1 MKSFKIALA
10 QFSPHIG
17 NLEAN
22 AQKMLEQANEAKK
35 QNADL
40 IIFPELSSIGYP
52 AEDLLLRPSLT
63 KRTQQVFEQLKTV
76 KDIVMVFGFVN
87 QTEDG
92 QRYNAAAVMKDGQV
106 LGVYNKQNLPNY
118 SVFDEKR
125 YFTEGHQ
132 HLVFEYLGHKFG
144 VLICED
150 VWSLSTVQQL
160 AQLNVE
166 TALVLN
172 ASPYEVGKPQ
182 HRVETMSALAKQMN
196 LNLVYANQVG
206 GQDDLIFDGT
216 SFVIAK
222 NGSIVLQAESFKE
235 SLYFAE
241 YEAEQQAFKANALP
255 PALDTMA
262 EIYQSLVMAT
272 RDYVQRSGFP
282 GVILGLSGGID
293 SALTLAIAADAIGA
307 DKVQAVMMPYT
318 YTAQI
323 SVEDAA
329 EQAKSMGVTFGIAEI
344 NPIVNSF
351 MQTLYPFFGNSP
363 ADATEENLQARAR
376 GTLLMGLSN
385 KFGNLVLSTGNK
397 SELAVG
403 YCTLY
408 GDMVGGFAV
417 LKDVY
422 KTIVFELAKYRN
434 SISDKPVIPERVIT
448 RPPSAELR
456 PDQKDQDSL
465 PPYDVLDPILY
476 AYIEEDMSQDDIIGK
491 GFDAEVVAKVIR
503 LVDFN
508 EYKRRQ
514 GAIGPRIS
522 SRAFS
527 RERRYPIMNGWKAGV
542 KALSP
547 IKKPKHVFGL
557 FYIDI
562 FKSIFYAQKKRP
574 S

>member
-17 NLEAN
+17 NIEAN
-22 AQKMLEQANEAKK
+22 AQKMLDQINEAKK
-35 QNADL
+35 QKADL
-40 IIFPELSSIGYP
+40 IVFPELSTVGYP
-52 AEDLLLRPSLT
+52 AEDLLLRPSLA
-63 KRTQQVFEQLKTV
+63 KRTQKAFELLSQV
-76 KDIVMVFGFVN
+76 KDIVVVFGFVN
-87 QTEDG
+87 QTEDD

-106 LGVYNKQNLPNY
+106 LGIYNKQNLPNY
-118 SVFDEKR
+118 GVFDEKR
-125 YFTEGHQ
+125 YFSEGQQ

-150 VWSLSTVQQL
+150 AWSLNTVHQL
-160 AQLNVE
+160 SQLNVE
-166 TALVLN
+166 TVLVLN

-182 HRVETMSALAKQMN
+182 HRLTTMGELAKQ
-196 LNLVYANQVG
+196 LHINLVYTNQVC

-216 SFVIAK
+216 SFVINQDGTTA
-222 NGSIVLQAESFKE
+222 LQAPSFKE
-235 SLYFAE
+235 DLYYAE
-241 YEAEQQAFKANALP
+241 YAAEQKAFKVTTISP
-255 PALDTMA
+255 VLDTMA
-262 EIYQSLVMAT
+262 EIYQGLVLAT
-272 RDYVQRSGFP
+272 RDYIQRSGFA

-293 SALTLAIAADAIGA
+293 SALTLAIAVDAIGA
-307 DKVQAVMMPYT
+307 DKVQAVMMPYS

-323 SVEDAA
+323 SIEDAA
-329 EQAKSMGVTFGIAEI
+329 AQAKNMGVTFGIAEI
-344 NPIVNSF
+344 NPVVNSF
-351 MQTLYPFFGNSP
+351 MHTLYPFFGNSP

-376 GTLLMGLSN
+376 GTLLMALSN

-408 GDMVGGFAV
+408 GDMAGGYAV

-434 SISDKPVIPERVIT
+434 SLSDTPVIPERVIT

-465 PPYDVLDPILY
+465 PPYDILDAILY
-476 AYIEEDMSQDDIIGK
+476 AYIEEDMSQDDIIAK
-491 GFDAEVVAKVIR
+491 GFEKEVVEKVIR
-503 LVDFN
+503 LVDRN

-527 RERRYPIMNGWKAGV
+527 RERRYPIVNGWAPG
-542 KALSP
+542 A
-547 IKKPKHVFGL
+547 
-557 FYIDI
+557 
-562 FKSIFYAQKKRP
+562 
-574 S
+574 

>member
-1 MKSFKIALA
+1 MKNFKVALA

-17 NLEAN
+17 NIDAN
-22 AQKMLEQANEAKK
+22 TQKMVEQANLAK
-35 QNADL
+35 QQQADL
-40 IIFPELSSIGYP
+40 IIFPELSTLGYP
-52 AEDLLLRPSLT
+52 AEDLLLRPNLQ
-63 KRTQQVFEQLKTV
+63 KRTQKAFAQLSEV
-76 KDIVMVFGFVN
+76 KDILMVFGFVH

-92 QRYNAAAVMKDGQV
+92 HRYNSAAVMKDGQV

-118 SVFDEKR
+118 GVFDEKR
-125 YFTEGHQ
+125 YFQEGHQ

-150 VWSLSTVQQL
+150 VWSLNTVKQL
-160 AQLNVE
+160 SQLNVE
-166 TALVLN
+166 TVLVLN

-182 HRVETMSALAKQMN
+182 HRIQTLNELAKQLS
-196 LNLVYANQVG
+196 LNIVYVNQVG
-206 GQDDLIFDGT
+206 GQDDLIFDGS
-216 SFVIAK
+216 SFVSNNSGQLA
-222 NGSIVLQAESFKE
+222 LQVPSFQKA
-235 SLYFAE
+235 LAYAE
-241 YEAEQQAFKANALP
+241 YDAEQKQFKATDAIPTLE
-255 PALDTMA
+255 TFA
-262 EIYQSLVMAT
+262 EIYQALVMAT

-293 SALTLAIAADAIGA
+293 SALTLAIAVDAIGA

-318 YTAQI
+318 YTSQM
-323 SVEDAA
+323 SVEDAT
-329 EQAKSMGVTFGIAEI
+329 EQARRMGVTFGIAEI
-344 NPIVNSF
+344 HPIVNSF
-351 MQTLYPFFGNSP
+351 MQTLFPFFGNTP
-363 ADATEENLQARAR
+363 ADATEENLQARTR

-397 SELAVG
+397 SEISVG

-408 GDMVGGFAV
+408 GDMVGGFSV

-434 SISDKPVIPERVIT
+434 TLEETPVIPERVIT

-465 PPYDVLDPILY
+465 PAYDVLDAILY
-476 AYIEEDMSQDDIIGK
+476 AYIEEDLSQADIIAK
-491 GFDAEVVAKVIR
+491 GYEAEVVEKVIR
-503 LVDFN
+503 LVDRN

-527 RERRYPIMNGWKAGV
+527 RERRYPIVNGWTAN
-542 KALSP
+542 
-547 IKKPKHVFGL
+547 
-557 FYIDI
+557 D
-562 FKSIFYAQKKRP
+562 
-574 S
+574 

>member
-17 NLEAN
+17 NIDSN
-22 AQKMLEQANEAKK
+22 AQRMVEQANEAKK

-40 IIFPELSSIGYP
+40 IIFPELSVIGYP
-52 AEDLLLRPSLT
+52 AEDLLLRPNLN
-63 KRTQQVFEQLKTV
+63 KRMQKAFQQLKEV
-76 KDIVMVFGFVN
+76 KDIVMVFGFVH
-87 QTEDG
+87 QTEEG
-92 QRYNAAAVMKDGQV
+92 HRYNSAAVMKDGVV
-106 LGVYNKQNLPNY
+106 LGIYNKHNLPNY

-125 YFTEGHQ
+125 YFSPGHQ

-150 VWSLSTVQQL
+150 IWSINTVKQLS
-160 AQLNVE
+160 QLNVE
-166 TALVLN
+166 TILVLN

-182 HRVETMSALAKQMN
+182 HRVQTLTELSKQ
-196 LNLVYANQVG
+196 LNVHLVYLNQVG
-206 GQDDLIFDGT
+206 GQDDLIFDGS
-216 SFVIAK
+216 SFIINHDGEVA
-222 NGSIVLQAESFKE
+222 LQAPSFKE
-235 SLYFAE
+235 ELYYSEFD
-241 YEAEQQAFKANALP
+241 AEQKRYKKIDP
-255 PALDTMA
+255 TPALDTIA
-262 EIYQSLVMAT
+262 EIYQGLVMAT
-272 RDYVQRSGFP
+272 RDYIQRSGFS

-318 YTAQI
+318 YTSQI
-323 SVEDAA
+323 SVEDAT
-329 EQAKSMGVTFGIAEI
+329 EQARRMGVTFGIAEI
-344 NPIVNSF
+344 HPIVNSF
-351 MQTLYPFFGNSP
+351 MQTLYPFFGNAP

-434 SISDKPVIPERVIT
+434 SLSDTPVIPERVIT

-465 PPYDVLDPILY
+465 PAYDILDAILY
-476 AYIEEDMSQDDIIGK
+476 AYIEEDQSQSDIIAK
-491 GFDAEVVAKVIR
+491 GFDKEVVEKVIR
-503 LVDFN
+503 LVDRN

-527 RERRYPIMNGWKAGV
+527 RERRYPIVNGW
-542 KALSP
+542 
-547 IKKPKHVFGL
+547 
-557 FYIDI
+557 
-562 FKSIFYAQKKRP
+562 RP
-574 S
+574 DD

>member
-222 NGSIVLQAESFKE
+222 NGSVVLQAESFKE

-465 PPYDVLDPILY
+465 PPYDVLDAILY

-527 RERRYPIMNGWKAGV
+527 RERRYPIMNGWKAG
-542 KALSP
+542 
-547 IKKPKHVFGL
+547 I
-557 FYIDI
+557 
-562 FKSIFYAQKKRP
+562 
-574 S
+574 

>member
-222 NGSIVLQAESFKE
+222 NGSVVLQAESFKE

-408 GDMVGGFAV
+408 GDMVGGFAI

-465 PPYDVLDPILY
+465 PPYDVLDAILY
-476 AYIEEDMSQDDIIGK
+476 AYIEEDMSQDDIIAK
-491 GFDAEVVAKVIR
+491 GFDAEVVKKVIR

-527 RERRYPIMNGWKAGV
+527 RERRYPIINGWKAGV
-542 KALSP
+542 
-547 IKKPKHVFGL
+547 
-557 FYIDI
+557 
-562 FKSIFYAQKKRP
+562 
-574 S
+574 

>member
-17 NLEAN
+17 NIEAN
-22 AQKMLEQANEAKK
+22 AQKMLEQVNEAKK
-35 QNADL
+35 QKADL
-40 IIFPELSSIGYP
+40 IIFPELSTLGYP
-52 AEDLLLRPSLT
+52 AEDLLLRPSLA
-63 KRTQQVFEQLKTV
+63 KRTQKAFEQLGQV

-92 QRYNAAAVMKDGQV
+92 HRYNSAAVMKDGQV

-118 SVFDEKR
+118 GVFDEKR
-125 YFTEGHQ
+125 YFSQGHQ

-150 VWSLSTVQQL
+150 IWSLTTVHQL
-160 AQLNVE
+160 SQLNVE

-182 HRVETMSALAKQMN
+182 HRITTMRELAKQLN
-196 LNLVYANQVG
+196 INLVYTNQVG

-216 SFVIAK
+216 SFVINK
-222 NGSIVLQAESFKE
+222 DGSIALQAASFKE
-235 SLYFAE
+235 DLYFTE
-241 YEAEQQAFKANALP
+241 YQAEQKTYKVGTVT
-255 PALDTMA
+255 PALETIA
-262 EIYQSLVMAT
+262 EIYQGLVLAT
-272 RDYVQRSGFP
+272 RDYIQRSGFP

-293 SALTLAIAADAIGA
+293 SALTLAIAVDAIGA
-307 DKVQAVMMPYT
+307 DKVQVVMMPYT

-329 EQAKSMGVTFGIAEI
+329 AQAKTMGVTFGIAEI
-344 NPIVNSF
+344 NPVVNSF

-363 ADATEENLQARAR
+363 ADATEENLQARSR
-376 GTLLMGLSN
+376 GTLLMALSN

-408 GDMVGGFAV
+408 GDMVGGYAV

-434 SISDKPVIPERVIT
+434 RISETPVIPERVIT

-465 PPYDVLDPILY
+465 PAYEVLDAILY
-476 AYIEEDMSQDDIIGK
+476 AYIEEDMSQDDIIAK
-491 GFDAEVVAKVIR
+491 GFEKAVVEKVIR
-503 LVDFN
+503 LVDRN

-522 SRAFS
+522 SRAFT
-527 RERRYPIMNGWKAGV
+527 RERRYPIMNGWTPGV
-542 KALSP
+542 
-547 IKKPKHVFGL
+547 
-557 FYIDI
+557 
-562 FKSIFYAQKKRP
+562 
-574 S
+574 

>member
-1 MKSFKIALA
+1 MNSFKISLA
-10 QFSPHIG
+10 QFSPNIG
-17 NLEAN
+17 NIEAN
-22 AQKMLEQANEAKK
+22 VQKMIELANDAKK

-40 IIFPELSSIGYP
+40 IVFPELSTIGYP

-63 KRTQQVFEQLKTV
+63 KRTAKAFEELANV

-87 QTEDG
+87 QAENG
-92 QRYNAAAVMKDGQV
+92 QRYNSAAVMKNGQV
-106 LGVYNKQNLPNY
+106 LGIYNKQNLPNY
-118 SVFDEKR
+118 SVFDEQR
-125 YFTEGHQ
+125 YFSQGHQ

-150 VWSLSTVQQL
+150 VWTLECVQQL

-166 TALVLN
+166 SILVLN

-182 HRVETMSALAKQMN
+182 HRIETLKELAKQ
-196 LNLVYANQVG
+196 LNINIVYTNQVG

-216 SFVIAK
+216 SFVINQSGTVAFE
-222 NGSIVLQAESFKE
+222 APSFVE
-235 SLYFAE
+235 ALYTID
-241 YEAEQQAFKANALP
+241 YEIENKAYKTVEKTA
-255 PALDTMA
+255 ALDTIP
-262 EIYQSLVMAT
+262 EIYQALVMAT

-293 SALTLAIAADAIGA
+293 SALTLAIAVDAIGA

-318 YTAQI
+318 YTSQI
-323 SVEDAA
+323 SVEDAT
-329 EQAKSMGVTFGIAEI
+329 EQAKRMGVTFGIAEI
-344 NPIVNSF
+344 HPIVNSF
-351 MQTLYPFFGNSP
+351 MQTLFPFFGNSP

-422 KTIVFELAKYRN
+422 KTIIFELAKYRN
-434 SISDKPVIPERVIT
+434 TLQATPAIPERVIT
-448 RPPSAELR
+448 RPPSAELS

-465 PPYDVLDPILY
+465 PAYDVLDAILY
-476 AYIEEDMSQDDIIGK
+476 AYIEEDMSQDDIIAK
-491 GFDAEVVAKVIR
+491 GFEKDVVEKVIG
-503 LVDFN
+503 LVDRN

-514 GAIGPRIS
+514 GVIGPRIS
-522 SRAFS
+522 SRAFG
-527 RERRYPIMNGWKAGV
+527 RERRYPIVNGWKPGV
-542 KALSP
+542 
-547 IKKPKHVFGL
+547 
-557 FYIDI
+557 
-562 FKSIFYAQKKRP
+562 
-574 S
+574 

>member
-17 NLEAN
+17 NIEAN
-22 AQKMLEQANEAKK
+22 AQKMIEQANQAKK

-40 IIFPELSSIGYP
+40 IVFPELSLIGYP
-52 AEDLLLRPSLT
+52 AEDLLIRPSLA
-63 KRTQQVFEQLKTV
+63 KRTQKGFEQLSQV

-92 QRYNAAAVMKDGQV
+92 ERYNAAVVMKDGQV
-106 LGVYNKQNLPNY
+106 LGIYNKQNLPHY
-118 SVFDEKR
+118 GIFDEKR
-125 YFTEGHQ
+125 YFNEGHQ

-150 VWSLSTVQQL
+150 VWSLNTVHQL
-160 AQLNVE
+160 SQLNVD
-166 TALVLN
+166 TILVLN

-182 HRVETMSALAKQMN
+182 HRVATMRKLAKQLNIN
-196 LNLVYANQVG
+196 LAYINQVG

-216 SFVIAK
+216 SFVINQDGEVA
-222 NGSIVLQAESFKE
+222 LQAPSFQE
-235 SLYFAE
+235 ELYYTE
-241 YEAEQQAFKANALP
+241 YLAEQKTFKVVEST

-262 EIYQSLVMAT
+262 EIYQGLVLAT

-293 SALTLAIAADAIGA
+293 SALTLAIAVDAIGA

-318 YTAQI
+318 YTAPM

-329 EQAKSMGVTFGIAEI
+329 AQAKSMGVTFGIAEI
-344 NPIVNSF
+344 HPIVNSF

-363 ADATEENLQARAR
+363 ADTTEENLQARTR

-385 KFGNLVLSTGNK
+385 KFGNLVLATGNK
-397 SELAVG
+397 SEISVG

-408 GDMVGGFAV
+408 GDMVGGYSV

-434 SISDKPVIPERVIT
+434 SISETPVIPERVIT

-465 PPYDVLDPILY
+465 PSYDILDAILY
-476 AYIEEDMSQDDIIGK
+476 AYIEEDLSQDDIIAK
-491 GFDAEVVAKVIR
+491 GFDKAIVEKIIR
-503 LVDFN
+503 LVDQN

-527 RERRYPIMNGWKAGV
+527 RERRYPIVNGWTPGV
-542 KALSP
+542 
-547 IKKPKHVFGL
+547 
-557 FYIDI
+557 
-562 FKSIFYAQKKRP
+562 
-574 S
+574 

>member
-222 NGSIVLQAESFKE
+222 NGSVVLQAESFKE
-235 SLYFAE
+235 SLCFAE

-408 GDMVGGFAV
+408 GDMVGGFSV

-465 PPYDVLDPILY
+465 PPYDVLDAILY
-476 AYIEEDMSQDDIIGK
+476 AYIEEDMSQDDIIAK

-527 RERRYPIMNGWKAGV
+527 RERRYPIMNGWKAG
-542 KALSP
+542 
-547 IKKPKHVFGL
+547 I
-557 FYIDI
+557 
-562 FKSIFYAQKKRP
+562 
-574 S
+574 

>member
-10 QFSPHIG
+10 QFSPHVG
-17 NLEAN
+17 NIDAN
-22 AQKMLEQANEAKK
+22 TQKMIEQANLAKK
-35 QNADL
+35 DNADL
-40 IIFPELSSIGYP
+40 IIFPELSTLGYP
-52 AEDLLLRPSLT
+52 ADDLILRPSLT
-63 KRTQQVFEQLKTV
+63 KRTQQAFDQLAQV

-92 QRYNAAAVMKDGQV
+92 QRFNSAAVMKDGQV
-106 LGVYNKQNLPNY
+106 LGIYNKQTLPNY
-118 SVFDEKR
+118 AVFDEKR
-125 YFTEGHQ
+125 YFNEGHQ

-150 VWSLSTVQQL
+150 VWSLNVVQQL
-160 AQLNVE
+160 AQLNVD
-166 TALVLN
+166 TVVVLN
-172 ASPYEVGKPQ
+172 SSPYEVGKPQ
-182 HRVETMSALAKQMN
+182 HRIETMAALVKQLN
-196 LNLVYANQVG
+196 INLVYCNQVG
-206 GQDDLIFDGT
+206 GHDDLVFDGT
-216 SFVIAK
+216 SFVLNKSGEVA
-222 NGSIVLQAESFKE
+222 LQAASFQE
-235 SLYFAE
+235 NLSIAE
-241 YEAEQQAFKANALP
+241 YDATNLAFSKTSITP
-255 PALDTMA
+255 TLDTMA

-293 SALTLAIAADAIGA
+293 SALTLAIAVDAIGA

-329 EQAKSMGVTFGIAEI
+329 EQAKTLGVTFGIAEI
-344 NPIVNSF
+344 NPIVNGF
-351 MQTLYPFFGNSP
+351 LQTLYPFFGDAP
-363 ADATEENLQARAR
+363 VDATEENLQARSR
-376 GTLLMGLSN
+376 GTLLMALSN

-397 SELAVG
+397 SEVAVG

-408 GDMVGGFAV
+408 GDMVGGFSV

-434 SISDKPVIPERVIT
+434 SIADKPVIPERVIT

-456 PDQKDQDSL
+456 PDQVDQDSL
-465 PPYDVLDPILY
+465 PPYEVLDAILY
-476 AYIEEDMSQDDIIGK
+476 SYIEEDMSQDDIIEK
-491 GFDAEVVAKVIR
+491 GFEEEVVKHVIR
-503 LVDFN
+503 LVDVN

-527 RERRYPIMNGWKAGV
+527 RERRYPIVNGWKAG
-542 KALSP
+542 
-547 IKKPKHVFGL
+547 I
-557 FYIDI
+557 
-562 FKSIFYAQKKRP
+562 
-574 S
+574 

>member
-10 QFSPHIG
+10 QFSPFIG
-17 NLEAN
+17 DLDSNV
-22 AQKMLEQANEAKK
+22 QKMIEQANEAKK
-35 QNADL
+35 QNAE
-40 IIFPELSSIGYP
+40 IIVFPELSIIGYP
-52 AEDLLLRPSLT
+52 AEDLFLRPSLA
-63 KRTQQVFEQLKTV
+63 KRTAQAFEKLATI
-76 KDIVMVFGFVN
+76 KDIVLVFGFVN
-87 QTEDG
+87 LTDDG

-106 LGVYNKQNLPNY
+106 LGIYNKQNLPNY

-125 YFTEGHQ
+125 YFNEGHQ

-150 VWSLSTVQQL
+150 VWSLNTVQQL

-166 TALVLN
+166 SVLVLN

-182 HRVETMSALAKQMN
+182 HRIVTLKELAKQ
-196 LNLVYANQVG
+196 LNLHLVYVNQVG

-216 SFVIAK
+216 SFVINQSGEVA
-222 NGSIVLQAESFKE
+222 LQAPSFIE
-235 SLYFAE
+235 DLYFTE
-241 YEAEQQAFKANALP
+241 YQIENKSYQVVETASALS
-255 PALDTMA
+255 TMA
-262 EIYQSLVMAT
+262 EIYQGLVLAT

-293 SALTLAIAADAIGA
+293 SALTLAIAVDAIGA

-318 YTAQI
+318 YTSQI
-323 SVEDAA
+323 SVEDAT
-329 EQAKSMGVTFGIAEI
+329 EQAKRMGVTFGIAEI
-344 NPIVNSF
+344 HPIVNSF

-397 SELAVG
+397 SELSVG

-434 SISDKPVIPERVIT
+434 SISETPVIPERVIT

-465 PPYDVLDPILY
+465 PAYDILDAILY
-476 AYIEEDMSQDDIIGK
+476 AYIEEEQSQEDIIAK
-491 GFDAEVVAKVIR
+491 GFEREVVEKVIR
-503 LVDFN
+503 LVDRN

-514 GAIGPRIS
+514 GSIGPRIS

-527 RERRYPIMNGWKAGV
+527 RERRYPIVNGWKPGV
-542 KALSP
+542 
-547 IKKPKHVFGL
+547 
-557 FYIDI
+557 
-562 FKSIFYAQKKRP
+562 
-574 S
+574 

>member
-1 MKSFKIALA
+1 MKNFNIALA

-17 NLEAN
+17 NIEAN
-22 AQKMLEQANEAKK
+22 TQKMLEQIDVAK
-35 QNADL
+35 QQQADL
-40 IIFPELSSIGYP
+40 IVFPELSVIGYS

-63 KRTQQVFEQLKTV
+63 QRTEQAFAALREV
-76 KDIVMVFGFVN
+76 KDIVLVFGFVH

-92 QRYNAAAVMKDGQV
+92 QRFNSAAVMKDGEV
-106 LGVYNKQNLPNY
+106 LGIYNKQNLPNY
-118 SVFDEKR
+118 SIFDEKR
-125 YFTEGHQ
+125 YFNEGHQ

-150 VWSLSTVQQL
+150 LWALPTVQQV

-166 TALVLN
+166 TVLVLN

-182 HRVETMSALAKQMN
+182 HRILTMKELAKQLQ
-196 LNLVYANQVG
+196 LNLVYVNQVG

-216 SFVIAK
+216 SFLINK
-222 NGSIVLQAESFKE
+222 DGSVALQAASYQEQV
-235 SLYFAE
+235 YVAQ
-241 YEAEQQAFKANALP
+241 YDVAQQAYQTGQIV

-262 EIYQSLVMAT
+262 EIYQALVMAT

-293 SALTLAIAADAIGA
+293 SALTLAIAVDAIGA

-318 YTAQI
+318 YTAQM

-329 EQAKSMGVTFGIAEI
+329 LQAKTMGVTFGIAEI

-351 MQTLYPFFGNSP
+351 MQTLFPFFGEAK
-363 ADATEENLQARAR
+363 ADTTEENLQARSR
-376 GTLLMGLSN
+376 GTLLMALSN
-385 KFGNLVLSTGNK
+385 KFGNLVLTTGNK
-397 SELAVG
+397 SELSVG

-408 GDMVGGFAV
+408 GDMVGGYAV

-434 SISDKPVIPERVIT
+434 SLSEIPVIPERVIT
-448 RPPSAELR
+448 RPPSAELS

-465 PPYDVLDPILY
+465 PPYDILDAILY
-476 AYIEEDMSQDDIIGK
+476 AYIEEDLSQEDIIAK
-491 GFDAEVVAKVIR
+491 GFEREVVEKVIR
-503 LVDFN
+503 LTDRS

-522 SRAFS
+522 SRAYT
-527 RERRYPIMNGWKAGV
+527 RERRYPIVNGWKPG
-542 KALSP
+542 
-547 IKKPKHVFGL
+547 I
-557 FYIDI
+557 
-562 FKSIFYAQKKRP
+562 
-574 S
+574 

>member
-17 NLEAN
+17 NIESN
-22 AQKMLEQANEAKK
+22 VQKMIDLAHDAKK

-40 IIFPELSSIGYP
+40 IVFPELSTLGYP

-63 KRTQQVFEQLKTV
+63 KRTAHAFEQLSQV

-87 QTEDG
+87 QNEHG
-92 QRYNAAAVMKDGQV
+92 HRFNAAAVMKDGQI
-106 LGVYNKQNLPNY
+106 LGIYNKQNLPNY

-125 YFTEGHQ
+125 YFHEAHQ

-144 VLICED
+144 LLICED
-150 VWSLSTVQQL
+150 LWSVQTVQQL
-160 AQLNVE
+160 AQLEVDSV
-166 TALVLN
+166 LVLN

-182 HRVETMSALAKQMN
+182 HRINAIKAVAKQFN
-196 LNLVYANQVG
+196 INVLYTNQVG
-206 GQDDLIFDGT
+206 GQDDLIFDGS
-216 SFVIAK
+216 SFVINHDGELA
-222 NGSIVLQAESFKE
+222 LQGDSFKE
-235 SLYFAE
+235 ALYLVD
-241 YEAEQQAFKANALP
+241 YEPKTKTYRSTHTAVVLE
-255 PALDTMA
+255 TMA

-318 YTAQI
+318 YTSQI

-329 EQAKSMGVTFGIAEI
+329 EQAKRMGITYGVAEI
-344 NPIVNSF
+344 HPIVNSF

-385 KFGNLVLSTGNK
+385 KFGTLVLSTGNK

-434 SISDKPVIPERVIT
+434 SLSETPIIPPRVIS

-456 PDQKDQDSL
+456 PDQTDQDAL
-465 PPYDVLDPILY
+465 PAYDVLDAILY
-476 AYIEEDMSQDDIIGK
+476 AYIEEDQSQADIISK
-491 GFDAEVVAKVIR
+491 GFDKDVVEKVIR
-503 LVDFN
+503 LVDRN

-527 RERRYPIMNGWKAGV
+527 RERRYPIVNGWKAG
-542 KALSP
+542 A
-547 IKKPKHVFGL
+547 
-557 FYIDI
+557 
-562 FKSIFYAQKKRP
+562 
-574 S
+574 

>member
-1 MKSFKIALA
+1 MNSFKIALA

-17 NLEAN
+17 NLESNAAKMLQQAN
-22 AQKMLEQANEAKK
+22 AAKEQNV
-35 QNADL
+35 D
-40 IIFPELSSIGYP
+40 IIVFPELSTVGYP
-52 AEDLLLRPSLT
+52 AEDLLLRPSLN
-63 KRTQQVFEQLKTV
+63 KRTQQAFEQLASIQ
-76 KDIVMVFGFVN
+76 DIVLVFGFVN

-92 QRYNAAAVMKDGQV
+92 QRYNSAAVMKNGQV
-106 LGVYNKQNLPNY
+106 LGIYNKQNLPNY

-125 YFTEGHQ
+125 YFNEGHQ

-150 VWSLSTVQQL
+150 VWALPTVQQL

-182 HRVETMSALAKQMN
+182 HRIETMSALTKQLN
-196 LNLVYANQVG
+196 INLVYCNQVG
-206 GQDDLIFDGT
+206 GQDDLVFDGT
-216 SFVIAK
+216 SFVINNAGEVVVQAPSFVEDIYVVEYDADQK
-222 NGSIVLQAESFKE
+222 AYKKGNIV
-235 SLYFAE
+235 
-241 YEAEQQAFKANALP
+241 P
-255 PALDTMA
+255 VLDTMA
-262 EIYQSLVMAT
+262 EIYQSLVIAT

-329 EQAKSMGVTFGIAEI
+329 EQAKNMGVTFGIAEI
-344 NPIVNSF
+344 NPIVNGF
-351 MQTLYPFFGNSP
+351 MQTLFPFFGDSP
-363 ADATEENLQARAR
+363 ADATEENLQARSR
-376 GTLLMGLSN
+376 GTLLMALSN

-397 SELAVG
+397 SELSVG

-408 GDMVGGFAV
+408 GDMVGGYAV

-434 SISDKPVIPERVIT
+434 SISETPVIPERVIT

-465 PPYDVLDPILY
+465 PEYDVLDAILY
-476 AYIEEDMSQDDIIGK
+476 AYIEEDMSQDDIIAK
-491 GFDAEVVAKVIR
+491 GFDADVVKKVIR
-503 LVDFN
+503 LVDLN

-527 RERRYPIMNGWKAGV
+527 RERRYPIVNGWKPG
-542 KALSP
+542 
-547 IKKPKHVFGL
+547 I
-557 FYIDI
+557 
-562 FKSIFYAQKKRP
+562 
-574 S
+574 

>member
-10 QFSPHIG
+10 QFSPHVG
-17 NLEAN
+17 NLDAN
-22 AQKMLEQANEAKK
+22 TQKMIDQANQAKK
-35 QNADL
+35 DKADL
-40 IIFPELSSIGYP
+40 IIFPELAILGYP
-52 AEDLLLRPSLT
+52 AEDLLIRPSLA
-63 KRTQQVFEQLKTV
+63 KRTKAAFEKLTEV

-92 QRYNAAAVMKDGQV
+92 QRYNSAAVMKDGEV
-106 LGVYNKQNLPNY
+106 LGIYNKQVLPNY
-118 SVFDEKR
+118 GVFDEKR
-125 YFTEGHQ
+125 YFSEGHQ

-150 VWSLSTVQQL
+150 AWSLATVQQL
-160 AQLNVE
+160 AKLNIE

-182 HRVETMSALAKQMN
+182 HRIETMAALVKQLN
-196 LNLVYANQVG
+196 INLVYCNQVG

-216 SFVIAK
+216 SFVLNKSGEVA
-222 NGSIVLQAESFKE
+222 LQAPSFQE
-235 SLYFAE
+235 SLSIAE
-241 YEAEQQAFKANALP
+241 YDAEQLQFSKGTIT

-329 EQAKSMGVTFGIAEI
+329 EQAKNMGVTFGIAEI
-344 NPIVNSF
+344 NPVVNSF
-351 MQTLYPFFGNSP
+351 MQVLFPFFGSAP
-363 ADATEENLQARAR
+363 ADATEENLQARSR
-376 GTLLMGLSN
+376 GTLLMALSN
-385 KFGNLVLSTGNK
+385 KFGNLVLATGNK

-408 GDMVGGFAV
+408 GDMVGGYAV

-434 SISDKPVIPERVIT
+434 SISETPVIPERVIT

-456 PDQKDQDSL
+456 PDQVDQDSL
-465 PPYDVLDPILY
+465 PSYDILDAILY
-476 AYIEEDMSQDDIIGK
+476 SYIEEDMSQDDIIDK
-491 GFDAEVVAKVIR
+491 GFDAEVVKKVIR
-503 LVDFN
+503 LVDMN

-522 SRAFS
+522 SRS
-527 RERRYPIMNGWKAGV
+527 YGRERRYPIVNGWKAGN
-542 KALSP
+542 
-547 IKKPKHVFGL
+547 
-557 FYIDI
+557 
-562 FKSIFYAQKKRP
+562 
-574 S
+574 

>member
-1 MKSFKIALA
+1 MKSFKIAIA
-10 QFSPHIG
+10 QFSPHVG
-17 NLEAN
+17 NLDAN
-22 AQKMLEQANEAKK
+22 TQKMIDLANQAKK
-35 QNADL
+35 DKADL
-40 IIFPELSSIGYP
+40 IIFPELSTLGYP
-52 AEDLLLRPSLT
+52 AEDLLIRPSLV
-63 KRTQQVFEQLKTV
+63 KRTKAAFEQLTEV

-92 QRYNAAAVMKDGQV
+92 QRYNSAAVMKDGKV
-106 LGVYNKQNLPNY
+106 LGIYNKQVLPNY
-118 SVFDEKR
+118 GVFDEKR
-125 YFTEGHQ
+125 YFGEGHQ

-150 VWSLSTVQQL
+150 VWSLATVQQL
-160 AQLNVE
+160 AKLNID

-182 HRVETMSALAKQMN
+182 HRIETMAALVKQLN
-196 LNLVYANQVG
+196 INLVYCNQVG

-216 SFVIAK
+216 SFVLNKSGEVALQAPSFQENLAIAEFDAEQLQF
-222 NGSIVLQAESFKE
+222 NTGSIA
-235 SLYFAE
+235 
-241 YEAEQQAFKANALP
+241 

-293 SALTLAIAADAIGA
+293 SALTLAIAVDALGA

-329 EQAKSMGVTFGIAEI
+329 AQAKNMGVTFGIAEI
-344 NPIVNSF
+344 NPVVSGF
-351 MQTLYPFFGNSP
+351 MQVLFPFFGNSP
-363 ADATEENLQARAR
+363 VDSTEENLQARSR
-376 GTLLMGLSN
+376 GTLLMALSN

-434 SISDKPVIPERVIT
+434 SISETPVIPERVIT

-456 PDQKDQDSL
+456 PDQVDQDSL
-465 PPYDVLDPILY
+465 PAYDILDAILY
-476 AYIEEDMSQDDIIGK
+476 SYIEEDMSQDDIIAK
-491 GFDAEVVAKVIR
+491 GFDAEVVKKVIH
-503 LVDFN
+503 LVDIN

-522 SRAFS
+522 SRS
-527 RERRYPIMNGWKAGV
+527 YGRERRYPIVNGWKAG
-542 KALSP
+542 S
-547 IKKPKHVFGL
+547 
-557 FYIDI
+557 
-562 FKSIFYAQKKRP
+562 
-574 S
+574 

>member
-17 NLEAN
+17 NIEAN
-22 AQKMLEQANEAKK
+22 AQKMLDQINEAKK
-35 QNADL
+35 QKADL
-40 IIFPELSSIGYP
+40 IVFPELSTVGYP
-52 AEDLLLRPSLT
+52 AEDLLLRPSLA
-63 KRTQQVFEQLKTV
+63 KRTQKAFELLSQV
-76 KDIVMVFGFVN
+76 KDMVVVFGFVN

-106 LGVYNKQNLPNY
+106 LGIYNKQNLPNY
-118 SVFDEKR
+118 GVFDEKR
-125 YFTEGHQ
+125 YFSEGQQ

-150 VWSLSTVQQL
+150 AWSLNTVHQL
-160 AQLNVE
+160 SQLNVE
-166 TALVLN
+166 TVLVLN

-182 HRVETMSALAKQMN
+182 HRLTTMGELAKQ
-196 LNLVYANQVG
+196 LHINLVYTNQVC

-216 SFVIAK
+216 SFVINQDGTTA
-222 NGSIVLQAESFKE
+222 LQAPSFKE
-235 SLYFAE
+235 DLYYAE
-241 YEAEQQAFKANALP
+241 YAAEQKAFKVTTITP
-255 PALDTMA
+255 VLDTMA
-262 EIYQSLVMAT
+262 EIYQGLVLAT
-272 RDYVQRSGFP
+272 RDYIQRSGFA

-293 SALTLAIAADAIGA
+293 SALTLAIAVDAIGA
-307 DKVQAVMMPYT
+307 DKVQAVMMPYS

-323 SVEDAA
+323 SIEDAA
-329 EQAKSMGVTFGIAEI
+329 AQAKNMGVTFGIAEI
-344 NPIVNSF
+344 NPVVNSF
-351 MQTLYPFFGNSP
+351 MHTLYPFFGNSP

-376 GTLLMGLSN
+376 GTLLMALSN

-408 GDMVGGFAV
+408 GDMAGGYAV

-434 SISDKPVIPERVIT
+434 SLSETPVIPERVIT

-465 PPYDVLDPILY
+465 PPYDILDAILY
-476 AYIEEDMSQDDIIGK
+476 AYIEEDMSQDDIIAK
-491 GFDAEVVAKVIR
+491 GFEKEVVEKVIR
-503 LVDFN
+503 LVDRN

-527 RERRYPIMNGWKAGV
+527 RERRYPIVNGWAPGV
-542 KALSP
+542 
-547 IKKPKHVFGL
+547 
-557 FYIDI
+557 
-562 FKSIFYAQKKRP
+562 
-574 S
+574 

>member
-1 MKSFKIALA
+1 MKSFKVALA

-17 NLEAN
+17 NIEAN
-22 AQKMLEQANEAKK
+22 VQKMIEQANQAKK
-35 QNADL
+35 QNAN
-40 IIFPELSSIGYP
+40 IIVFPELATIGYP
-52 AEDLLLRPSLT
+52 AEDLLLRPSVN
-63 KRTQQVFEQLKTV
+63 KRTAQAFEQLQSV

-87 QTEDG
+87 ATEDG
-92 QRYNAAAVMKDGQV
+92 QRYNAAAVMKDGQI
-106 LGVYNKQNLPNY
+106 LGIYNKQNLPNY

-125 YFTEGHQ
+125 YFNEGHQ

-150 VWSLSTVQQL
+150 VWSLNTVQQL
-160 AQLNVE
+160 SQLNVE
-166 TALVLN
+166 SVLVLN

-182 HRVETMSALAKQMN
+182 HRIATLQELAKQMN
-196 LNLVYANQVG
+196 IHLIYTNQVG
-206 GQDDLIFDGT
+206 GQDDLIFDGS
-216 SFVIAK
+216 SFVINNTGNVA
-222 NGSIVLQAESFKE
+222 LRAESYKE
-235 SLYFAE
+235 QLYIVD
-241 YEAEQQAFKANALP
+241 YEVENKAYKAVETT

-262 EIYQSLVMAT
+262 EIYQALVMST
-272 RDYVQRSGFP
+272 RDYVERSGFP

-293 SALTLAIAADAIGA
+293 SALTLAIAVDAIGA

-318 YTAQI
+318 YTSQI

-329 EQAKSMGVTFGIAEI
+329 EQAKRMGVTFGIAEI
-344 NPIVNSF
+344 HPIVNSF

-434 SISDKPVIPERVIT
+434 SLSETAVIPERVIT

-465 PPYDVLDPILY
+465 PAYDILDAILY
-476 AYIEEDMSQDDIIGK
+476 AYIEEDQSQDDIIAK
-491 GFDAEVVAKVIR
+491 GFDRDVVEKVIK
-503 LVDFN
+503 LVDRN

-527 RERRYPIMNGWKAGV
+527 RERRYPIVNGWKAGN
-542 KALSP
+542 
-547 IKKPKHVFGL
+547 
-557 FYIDI
+557 
-562 FKSIFYAQKKRP
+562 
-574 S
+574 

>member
-465 PPYDVLDPILY
+465 PPYDVLDAILY
-476 AYIEEDMSQDDIIGK
+476 AYIEEDMSQDDIIAR

-542 KALSP
+542 
-547 IKKPKHVFGL
+547 
-557 FYIDI
+557 
-562 FKSIFYAQKKRP
+562 
-574 S
+574 

>member
-17 NLEAN
+17 NIEAN
-22 AQKMLEQANEAKK
+22 AQKMIEQANQAKK

-40 IIFPELSSIGYP
+40 IVFPELSLIGYP
-52 AEDLLLRPSLT
+52 AEDLLIRPSLA
-63 KRTQQVFEQLKTV
+63 KRTQKGFEQLSQV

-92 QRYNAAAVMKDGQV
+92 ERYNAAVVMKNGQV
-106 LGVYNKQNLPNY
+106 LGIYNKQNLPHY
-118 SVFDEKR
+118 GIFDEKR
-125 YFTEGHQ
+125 YFNEGHQ

-150 VWSLSTVQQL
+150 VWSLNTVHQL
-160 AQLNVE
+160 SQLNVD
-166 TALVLN
+166 TILVLN

-182 HRVETMSALAKQMN
+182 HRIATMRKLAKQLNIN
-196 LNLVYANQVG
+196 LAYINQVG

-216 SFVIAK
+216 SFVINQDGEVA
-222 NGSIVLQAESFKE
+222 LQAPSFQE
-235 SLYFAE
+235 ELYYTE
-241 YEAEQQAFKANALP
+241 YLAEQKTFKVVEST

-262 EIYQSLVMAT
+262 EIYQGLVLAT

-293 SALTLAIAADAIGA
+293 SALTLAIAVDAIGA

-318 YTAQI
+318 YTAPM

-329 EQAKSMGVTFGIAEI
+329 AQAKSMGVTFGIAEI
-344 NPIVNSF
+344 HPIVNSF

-363 ADATEENLQARAR
+363 ADTTEENLQARTR

-385 KFGNLVLSTGNK
+385 KFGNLVLATGNK
-397 SELAVG
+397 SEISVG

-408 GDMVGGFAV
+408 GDMVGGYSV

-434 SISDKPVIPERVIT
+434 SISETPVIPERVIT

-465 PPYDVLDPILY
+465 PPYDILDAILY
-476 AYIEEDMSQDDIIGK
+476 AYIEEDMSQDDIITK
-491 GFDAEVVAKVIR
+491 GFEKEVVEKIIR
-503 LVDFN
+503 LVDQN

-527 RERRYPIMNGWKAGV
+527 RERRYPIVNGWIPGV
-542 KALSP
+542 
-547 IKKPKHVFGL
+547 
-557 FYIDI
+557 
-562 FKSIFYAQKKRP
+562 
-574 S
+574 

>member
-408 GDMVGGFAV
+408 GDMVGGFSV

-465 PPYDVLDPILY
+465 PPYDVLDAILY
-476 AYIEEDMSQDDIIGK
+476 AYIEEDMSQDDIIAK

-542 KALSP
+542 
-547 IKKPKHVFGL
+547 
-557 FYIDI
+557 
-562 FKSIFYAQKKRP
+562 
-574 S
+574 

>member
-1 MKSFKIALA
+1 MNSFKIALA

-22 AQKMLEQANEAKK
+22 AEKMLEQANEAKK
-35 QNADL
+35 QNAD
-40 IIFPELSSIGYP
+40 IIVFPELSTVGYP
-52 AEDLLLRPSLT
+52 AEDLLLRPSLSRRT
-63 KRTQQVFEQLKTV
+63 KQAFDKLAEIKG
-76 KDIVMVFGFVN
+76 IVLVFGFVN

-92 QRYNAAAVMKDGQV
+92 QRYNSAAVMKDGQV

-125 YFTEGHQ
+125 YFSEGHQ

-150 VWSLSTVQQL
+150 IWALPTVQQL

-196 LNLVYANQVG
+196 LNLVYCNQAG

-216 SFVIAK
+216 SFVIGKEGKVA
-222 NGSIVLQAESFKE
+222 LQAPSFQQG
-235 SLYFAE
+235 LYLAE
-241 YEAEQQAFKANALP
+241 FDAEQKAFKTGAVT

-282 GVILGLSGGID
+282 GVLLGLSGGID
-293 SALTLAIAADAIGA
+293 SALTLAIAADAIGPEN
-307 DKVQAVMMPYT
+307 VQAVMMPYT
-318 YTAQI
+318 YTSQI

-329 EQAKSMGVTFGIAEI
+329 AQAKTMGVTFGIAEI
-344 NPIVNSF
+344 NPIVSSF
-351 MQTLYPFFGNSP
+351 MHALYPFFGNSP
-363 ADATEENLQARAR
+363 ADATEENLQARSR
-376 GTLLMGLSN
+376 GTLLMALSN

-408 GDMVGGFAV
+408 GDMAGGFAV

-434 SISDKPVIPERVIT
+434 SIATAPVIPERVIS

-465 PPYDVLDPILY
+465 PAYDVLDAILY
-476 AYIEEDMSQDDIIGK
+476 AYIEEDASQDDIIAK
-491 GFDAEVVAKVIR
+491 GFDAEMVAKIIR
-503 LVDFN
+503 LVDLN

-527 RERRYPIMNGWKAGV
+527 RERRYPIVNGWKPGV
-542 KALSP
+542 
-547 IKKPKHVFGL
+547 
-557 FYIDI
+557 
-562 FKSIFYAQKKRP
+562 
-574 S
+574 

>member
-1 MKSFKIALA
+1 MKNFKVALA

-17 NLEAN
+17 NIDAN
-22 AQKMLEQANEAKK
+22 TQKMVEQANLAKQQK
-35 QNADL
+35 ADL
-40 IIFPELSSIGYP
+40 VIFPELSTIGYP
-52 AEDLLLRPSLT
+52 AEDLLLRPNLQ
-63 KRTQQVFEQLKTV
+63 KRTQKAFAQLSEV
-76 KDIVMVFGFVN
+76 KDILMVFGFVH

-92 QRYNAAAVMKDGQV
+92 HRYNSAAVMKDGQV
-106 LGVYNKQNLPNY
+106 LGIYNKHNLPNY

-125 YFTEGHQ
+125 YFQDGHQ
-132 HLVFEYLGHKFG
+132 HLIFEYLGHKFG

-150 VWSLSTVQQL
+150 VWSLNTVKQL
-160 AQLNVE
+160 SQLNVE
-166 TALVLN
+166 TVLVLN

-182 HRVETMSALAKQMN
+182 HRVQTLNELAKQLS
-196 LNLVYANQVG
+196 LNVIYVNQVG
-206 GQDDLIFDGT
+206 GQDDLIFDGS
-216 SFVIAK
+216 SFVCNK
-222 NGSIVLQAESFKE
+222 NGQAALQAPSFKE
-235 SLYFAE
+235 DLYIAE
-241 YEAEQQAFKANALP
+241 YDAEQKQFKTSETA
-255 PALDTMA
+255 PALETFA
-262 EIYQSLVMAT
+262 EIYQALVLAT

-293 SALTLAIAADAIGA
+293 SALTLAIAVDAIGA

-318 YTAQI
+318 YTSQM
-323 SVEDAA
+323 SVEDAT
-329 EQAKSMGVTFGIAEI
+329 EQARRMGVTFGIAEI
-344 NPIVNSF
+344 HPIVNSF

-363 ADATEENLQARAR
+363 ADATEENLQARTR

-397 SELAVG
+397 SEISVG

-408 GDMVGGFAV
+408 GDMVGGFSV

-434 SISDKPVIPERVIT
+434 TLDETPVIPERVIT

-465 PPYDVLDPILY
+465 PAYDVLDAILY
-476 AYIEEDMSQDDIIGK
+476 AYIEEDLSQADIIAK
-491 GFDAEVVAKVIR
+491 GYEAEVVEKVIR
-503 LVDFN
+503 LVDRN

-527 RERRYPIMNGWKAGV
+527 RERRYPIVNGWTAN
-542 KALSP
+542 
-547 IKKPKHVFGL
+547 
-557 FYIDI
+557 D
-562 FKSIFYAQKKRP
+562 
-574 S
+574 

>member
-1 MKSFKIALA
+1 MKNFKVALA

-17 NLEAN
+17 NIDAN
-22 AQKMLEQANEAKK
+22 TQKMVEQANSAK
-35 QNADL
+35 QQQADL
-40 IIFPELSSIGYP
+40 IIFPELSTLGYP
-52 AEDLLLRPSLT
+52 AEDLILRPNLQ
-63 KRTQQVFEQLKTV
+63 KRTQKAFAQLNEV
-76 KDIVMVFGFVN
+76 KDIVMVFGFVH

-92 QRYNAAAVMKDGQV
+92 NRYNSAAVMKDGQV
-106 LGVYNKQNLPNY
+106 LGVYNKHNLPNY
-118 SVFDEKR
+118 GVFDEKR
-125 YFTEGHQ
+125 YFQEGHQ

-222 NGSIVLQAESFKE
+222 NGSVVLQAESFKE

-465 PPYDVLDPILY
+465 PPYDVLDAILY
-476 AYIEEDMSQDDIIGK
+476 AYIEEDMSQDDIIAK

-542 KALSP
+542 
-547 IKKPKHVFGL
+547 
-557 FYIDI
+557 
-562 FKSIFYAQKKRP
+562 
-574 S
+574 

>member
-1 MKSFKIALA
+1 MKNFKVALA

-17 NLEAN
+17 NIDAN
-22 AQKMLEQANEAKK
+22 TRKMVEQANLAKQQK
-35 QNADL
+35 ADL
-40 IIFPELSSIGYP
+40 VIFPELSTIGYP
-52 AEDLLLRPSLT
+52 AEDLLLRPNLQ
-63 KRTQQVFEQLKTV
+63 KRTQKAFAQLSEV
-76 KDIVMVFGFVN
+76 KDILMVFGFVH

-92 QRYNAAAVMKDGQV
+92 HRYNSAAVMKDGQV
-106 LGVYNKQNLPNY
+106 LGIYNKHNLPNY

-125 YFTEGHQ
+125 YFQDGHQ
-132 HLVFEYLGHKFG
+132 HLIFEYLGHKFG

-150 VWSLSTVQQL
+150 VWSLNTVKQL
-160 AQLNVE
+160 SQLNVE
-166 TALVLN
+166 TVLVLN

-182 HRVETMSALAKQMN
+182 HRVQTLNELAKQLS
-196 LNLVYANQVG
+196 LNVIYVNQVG
-206 GQDDLIFDGT
+206 GQDDLIFDGS
-216 SFVIAK
+216 SFVCNK
-222 NGSIVLQAESFKE
+222 NGQAALQAPSFKE
-235 SLYFAE
+235 DLYIAE
-241 YEAEQQAFKANALP
+241 YDAEQKQFKTSDTA
-255 PALDTMA
+255 PALETFA
-262 EIYQSLVMAT
+262 EIYQALVLAT

-293 SALTLAIAADAIGA
+293 SALTLAIAVDAIGA

-318 YTAQI
+318 YTSQM
-323 SVEDAA
+323 SVEDAT
-329 EQAKSMGVTFGIAEI
+329 EQARRMGVTFGIAEI
-344 NPIVNSF
+344 HPIVNSF

-363 ADATEENLQARAR
+363 ADATEENLQARTR

-397 SELAVG
+397 SEISVG

-408 GDMVGGFAV
+408 GDMVGGFSV

-434 SISDKPVIPERVIT
+434 TLDETPVIPERVIT

-465 PPYDVLDPILY
+465 PAYDVLDAILY
-476 AYIEEDMSQDDIIGK
+476 AYIEEDLSQADIIAK
-491 GFDAEVVAKVIR
+491 GYEAAVVEKVIR
-503 LVDFN
+503 LVDRN

-527 RERRYPIMNGWKAGV
+527 RERRYPIVNGWTAN
-542 KALSP
+542 
-547 IKKPKHVFGL
+547 
-557 FYIDI
+557 D
-562 FKSIFYAQKKRP
+562 
-574 S
+574 

>member
-1 MKSFKIALA
+1 MKSFKIAIA
-10 QFSPHIG
+10 QFSPHVG
-17 NLEAN
+17 NLDAN
-22 AQKMLEQANEAKK
+22 TQKMIDLANQAKK
-35 QNADL
+35 DKADL
-40 IIFPELSSIGYP
+40 IIFPELSTLGYP
-52 AEDLLLRPSLT
+52 AEDLLIRQSLV
-63 KRTQQVFEQLKTV
+63 KRTKAAFEKLTEV

-92 QRYNAAAVMKDGQV
+92 QRYNSAAVMKDGEV
-106 LGVYNKQNLPNY
+106 LGVYNKQVLPNY
-118 SVFDEKR
+118 GVFDEKR
-125 YFTEGHQ
+125 YFGEGHQ
-132 HLVFEYLGHKFG
+132 HLVFEYLEHKFG

-150 VWSLSTVQQL
+150 VWSLATVQQL
-160 AQLNVE
+160 AKLNID

-182 HRVETMSALAKQMN
+182 HRIETMAALAKQLN
-196 LNLVYANQVG
+196 INLVYCNQVG

-216 SFVIAK
+216 SFVLNKSGEVA
-222 NGSIVLQAESFKE
+222 LQAPTFQEN
-235 SLYFAE
+235 LAIAE
-241 YEAEQQAFKANALP
+241 FNAEQLQFSKGAIA

-293 SALTLAIAADAIGA
+293 SALTLAIAVDALGA

-329 EQAKSMGVTFGIAEI
+329 AQAKNMGVTFGIAEI
-344 NPIVNSF
+344 NPVVSGF
-351 MQTLYPFFGNSP
+351 MQVLFPFFGNAP
-363 ADATEENLQARAR
+363 VDATEENLQARSR
-376 GTLLMGLSN
+376 GTLLMALSN
-385 KFGNLVLSTGNK
+385 KFGNLVLATGNK

-408 GDMVGGFAV
+408 GDMVGGYAV

-434 SISDKPVIPERVIT
+434 SISETPVIPERVIT

-456 PDQKDQDSL
+456 PDQVDQDSL
-465 PPYDVLDPILY
+465 PAYDILDAILY
-476 AYIEEDMSQDDIIGK
+476 SYIEEDMSQDDIIAK
-491 GFDAEVVAKVIR
+491 GFDAEVVKKVIR
-503 LVDFN
+503 LVDIN

-522 SRAFS
+522 SRS
-527 RERRYPIMNGWKAGV
+527 YGRERRYPIVNGWKAG
-542 KALSP
+542 S
-547 IKKPKHVFGL
+547 
-557 FYIDI
+557 
-562 FKSIFYAQKKRP
+562 
-574 S
+574 

>member
-17 NLEAN
+17 NIEAN
-22 AQKMLEQANEAKK
+22 AQKMLDQINEAKK
-35 QNADL
+35 QKADL
-40 IIFPELSSIGYP
+40 IVFPELSTVGYP
-52 AEDLLLRPSLT
+52 AEDLLLRPSLA
-63 KRTQQVFEQLKTV
+63 KRTQKAFELLSQV
-76 KDIVMVFGFVN
+76 KDIVVVFGFVN

-106 LGVYNKQNLPNY
+106 LGIYNKQNLPNY
-118 SVFDEKR
+118 GVFDEKR
-125 YFTEGHQ
+125 YFSEGQQ

-150 VWSLSTVQQL
+150 AWSLNTVHQL
-160 AQLNVE
+160 SQLNVE
-166 TALVLN
+166 TVLILN

-182 HRVETMSALAKQMN
+182 HRLTTMGELAKQ
-196 LNLVYANQVG
+196 LHINLVYTNQVC

-216 SFVIAK
+216 SFVINQDGTTA
-222 NGSIVLQAESFKE
+222 LQAPSFKE
-235 SLYFAE
+235 DLYYAE
-241 YEAEQQAFKANALP
+241 YAAEQKAFKVTTISP
-255 PALDTMA
+255 VLDTMA
-262 EIYQSLVMAT
+262 EIYQGLVLAT
-272 RDYVQRSGFP
+272 RDYIQRSGFA

-293 SALTLAIAADAIGA
+293 SALTLAIAVDAIGA
-307 DKVQAVMMPYT
+307 DKVQAVMMPYS

-323 SVEDAA
+323 SIEDAA
-329 EQAKSMGVTFGIAEI
+329 AQAKNMGVTFGIAEI
-344 NPIVNSF
+344 NPVVNSF
-351 MQTLYPFFGNSP
+351 MHTLYPFFGNSP

-376 GTLLMGLSN
+376 GTLLMALSN

-408 GDMVGGFAV
+408 GDMAGGYAV

-434 SISDKPVIPERVIT
+434 SLSDTPVIPKRVIT

-465 PPYDVLDPILY
+465 PPYDILDAILY
-476 AYIEEDMSQDDIIGK
+476 AYIEEDMSQDDIIAK
-491 GFDAEVVAKVIR
+491 GFEKAVVEKVIR
-503 LVDFN
+503 LVDRN

-527 RERRYPIMNGWKAGV
+527 RERRYPIVNGWAPG
-542 KALSP
+542 A
-547 IKKPKHVFGL
+547 
-557 FYIDI
+557 
-562 FKSIFYAQKKRP
+562 
-574 S
+574 

>member
-1 MKSFKIALA
+1 MKNFKVALA

-17 NLEAN
+17 NIDAN
-22 AQKMLEQANEAKK
+22 TRKMVEQANLAKQQK
-35 QNADL
+35 ADL
-40 IIFPELSSIGYP
+40 VIFPELSTIGYP
-52 AEDLLLRPSLT
+52 AEDLLLRPNLQ
-63 KRTQQVFEQLKTV
+63 KRTQKAFAQLSEV
-76 KDIVMVFGFVN
+76 KDILMVFGFVH

-92 QRYNAAAVMKDGQV
+92 HRYNSAAVMKDGQV
-106 LGVYNKQNLPNY
+106 LGIYNKHNLPNY

-125 YFTEGHQ
+125 YFQDGHQ
-132 HLVFEYLGHKFG
+132 HLIFEYLGHKFG

-150 VWSLSTVQQL
+150 VWSLNTVKQL
-160 AQLNVE
+160 SQLNVE
-166 TALVLN
+166 TVLVLN

-182 HRVETMSALAKQMN
+182 HRVQTLNELAKQLS
-196 LNLVYANQVG
+196 LNVIYVNQVG
-206 GQDDLIFDGT
+206 GQDDLIFDGS
-216 SFVIAK
+216 SFVCNN
-222 NGSIVLQAESFKE
+222 NGQAALQAPSFKE
-235 SLYFAE
+235 DLYIAE
-241 YEAEQQAFKANALP
+241 YDAEQKQFKTSETA
-255 PALDTMA
+255 PALETFA
-262 EIYQSLVMAT
+262 EIYQALVLAT

-293 SALTLAIAADAIGA
+293 SALTLAIAVDAIGA

-318 YTAQI
+318 YTSQM
-323 SVEDAA
+323 SVEDAT
-329 EQAKSMGVTFGIAEI
+329 EQARRMGVTFGIAEI
-344 NPIVNSF
+344 HPIVNSF

-363 ADATEENLQARAR
+363 ADATEENLQARTR

-397 SELAVG
+397 SEISVG

-408 GDMVGGFAV
+408 GDMVGGFSV

-434 SISDKPVIPERVIT
+434 TLDETPVIPERVIT

-465 PPYDVLDPILY
+465 PAYDVLDAILY
-476 AYIEEDMSQDDIIGK
+476 AYIEEDLSQADIIAK
-491 GFDAEVVAKVIR
+491 GYEAAVVEKVIR
-503 LVDFN
+503 LVDRN

-527 RERRYPIMNGWKAGV
+527 RERRYPIVNGWTAN
-542 KALSP
+542 
-547 IKKPKHVFGL
+547 
-557 FYIDI
+557 D
-562 FKSIFYAQKKRP
+562 
-574 S
+574 

>member
-222 NGSIVLQAESFKE
+222 NGSVVLQAESFKE

-408 GDMVGGFAV
+408 GDMVGGFAI

-465 PPYDVLDPILY
+465 PPYDVLDAILY
-476 AYIEEDMSQDDIIGK
+476 AYIEEDMSQDDIIAK

-542 KALSP
+542 
-547 IKKPKHVFGL
+547 
-557 FYIDI
+557 
-562 FKSIFYAQKKRP
+562 
-574 S
+574 

>member
-10 QFSPHIG
+10 QISPHIG

-465 PPYDVLDPILY
+465 PPYDVLDAILY
-476 AYIEEDMSQDDIIGK
+476 AYIEEDMSQDDIIAK

-542 KALSP
+542 
-547 IKKPKHVFGL
+547 
-557 FYIDI
+557 
-562 FKSIFYAQKKRP
+562 
-574 S
+574 

>member
-17 NLEAN
+17 NIEAN
-22 AQKMLEQANEAKK
+22 AQKMLDQVNEAKK
-35 QNADL
+35 QEADL
-40 IIFPELSSIGYP
+40 IIFPELSTIGYP
-52 AEDLLLRPSLT
+52 AEDLLLRPSLA
-63 KRTQQVFEQLKTV
+63 KRTQKAFEQLSQV

-106 LGVYNKQNLPNY
+106 LGIYNKQNLPNY
-118 SVFDEKR
+118 GVFDEKR
-125 YFTEGHQ
+125 YFNEGHQ

-150 VWSLSTVQQL
+150 IWSLNTVHQL
-160 AQLNVE
+160 SQLNVE
-166 TALVLN
+166 TILVLN
-172 ASPYEVGKPQ
+172 SSPYEVGKPQ
-182 HRVETMSALAKQMN
+182 HRITTMSALAKQLN
-196 LNLVYANQVG
+196 INLVYLNQVG

-216 SFVIAK
+216 SFVLNK
-222 NGSIVLQAESFKE
+222 DGSTAFQAPSYKE
-235 SLYFAE
+235 DLYFAE
-241 YEAEQQAFKANALP
+241 YDAEQKAFKVGQITP
-255 PALDTMA
+255 TLDTMA
-262 EIYQSLVMAT
+262 EIYQALVLAT
-272 RDYVQRSGFP
+272 RDYVHRTGFP

-293 SALTLAIAADAIGA
+293 SALTLAIAVDAIGA

-329 EQAKSMGVTFGIAEI
+329 AQAKAMGVTFGIAEI
-344 NPIVNSF
+344 NPIVHSF

-363 ADATEENLQARAR
+363 VDTTEENLQARTR

-397 SELAVG
+397 SEISVG

-408 GDMVGGFAV
+408 GDMVGGYSV

-434 SISDKPVIPERVIT
+434 SISETPVIPERVIT
-448 RPPSAELR
+448 RPPSAELS

-465 PPYDVLDPILY
+465 PPYDILDAILY
-476 AYIEEDMSQDDIIGK
+476 AYIEEDVSQDDIIAK
-491 GFDAEVVAKVIR
+491 GFDAEVVKKVVR
-503 LVDFN
+503 LVDRN

-522 SRAFS
+522 SRSYS
-527 RERRYPIMNGWKAGV
+527 RERRYPIVNGWAPGV
-542 KALSP
+542 
-547 IKKPKHVFGL
+547 
-557 FYIDI
+557 
-562 FKSIFYAQKKRP
+562 
-574 S
+574 